1 MKNSRYYFILIHIEW
16 SILYRTNIK
25 TLDGPNKRKMFYVLW
40 DFDSDKTPTTLF
52 LLRFSC
58 ECFPFSSFL
67 ILSQCVLISA
77 LFFFLLS
84 CFFYCLYISNKLHF
98 NIVFRSFFSIR
109 FCLVRFW
116 ISCEEKI
123 SLNIWAAVSS
133 NFEFTLNC
141 HCENYYSHH
150 SFRRKDKGR
159 KKL

>member
-1 MKNSRYYFILIHIEW
+1 
-16 SILYRTNIK
+16 
-25 TLDGPNKRKMFYVLW
+25 MFYGISIRIKHLLHCFCCDFHVNAFHSRHFLYCLNVL
-40 DFDSDKTPTTLF
+40 
-52 LLRFSC
+52 
-58 ECFPFSSFL
+58 
-67 ILSQCVLISA
+67 LISA